1 MGFKI
6 ESSLLDACA
15 LAILH
20 RGDTYGY
27 EITQEMKKSIT
38 VSESTLYPVLRRLQ
52 SEELCRTYDQ
62 PYQGRNRRYYSITEK
77 GEEKLRD
84 YLTQWYQ
91 YRNAIQTLLEGPA
104 KKEEPEDNTELEVVT
119 ESRTAKETDGA
130 GETTDLKEKDEKKA
144 GDETTDDKEKDEKK
158 AGSENAE
165 LSDKRKQS
173 SNKAQ
178 SGNKTQSGKRTKSGN
193 KTQNKGKTGKVKK
206 DRKEKKE
213 GGAADE

>member
-1 MGFKI
+1 MTKEAHMAFKI

-52 SEELCRTYDQ
+52 QEQLCQTYDQ
-62 PYQGRNRRYYSITEK
+62 PYQGRNRRYYRITEK

-84 YLTQWYQ
+84 YMKQWND
-91 YRNAIQTLLEGPA
+91 YRNAVQRLLDGPEA
-104 KKEEPEDNTELEVVT
+104 GSGKAKGKKEEA
-119 ESRTAKETDGA
+119 ESA
-130 GETTDLKEKDEKKA
+130 EKK
-144 GDETTDDKEKDEKK
+144 T
-158 AGSENAE
+158 
-165 LSDKRKQS
+165 
-173 SNKAQ
+173 
-178 SGNKTQSGKRTKSGN
+178 
-193 KTQNKGKTGKVKK
+193 KTGKTKK
-206 DRKEKKE
+206 KSTEADSRKNDAE

>member
-91 YRNAIQTLLEGPA
+91 YRNAIQTLLEGPSIQ
-104 KKEEPEDNTELEVVT
+104 EETEVNTVT
-119 ESRTAKETDGA
+119 EADTEIRTTKEKGDA
-130 GETTDLKEKDEKKA
+130 GETGDAKEKE
-144 GDETTDDKEKDEKK
+144 
-158 AGSENAE
+158 
-165 LSDKRKQS
+165 
-173 SNKAQ
+173 
-178 SGNKTQSGKRTKSGN
+178 
-193 KTQNKGKTGKVKK
+193 
-206 DRKEKKE
+206 E

>member
-77 GEEKLRD
+77 GEAKLLD

-104 KKEEPEDNTELEVVT
+104 TPEVPEITVESGEAATPEVSEEAEKP
-119 ESRTAKETDGA
+119 AKE
-130 GETTDLKEKDEKKA
+130 KKS
-144 GDETTDDKEKDEKK
+144 KK
-158 AGSENAE
+158 AGSGSAAKN
-165 LSDKRKQS
+165 
-173 SNKAQ
+173 SNK
-178 SGNKTQSGKRTKSGN
+178 S
-193 KTQNKGKTGKVKK
+193 KK
-206 DRKEKKE
+206 AKNEEKETKE
-213 GGAADE
+213 GGAADEQA